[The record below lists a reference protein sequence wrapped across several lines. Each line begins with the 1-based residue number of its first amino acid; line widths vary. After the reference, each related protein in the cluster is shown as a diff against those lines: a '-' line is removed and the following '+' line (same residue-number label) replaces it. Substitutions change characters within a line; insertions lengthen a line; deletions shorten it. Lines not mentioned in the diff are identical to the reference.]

1 MVVALL
7 HVTSVYQFTSLV
19 VMVTLSVCGDNCIR
33 IWFGKRGNDY
43 WSGGVYDNS
52 MTLHFHRDA
61 ILKSASI
68 VNAEW
73 DDHMQVNLDG
83 KQIFLLISM
92 VNIANSVMAHHVMAW
107 REINRIN

>member
-1 MVVALL
+1 MITGLL
-7 HVTSVYQFTSLV
+7 VF
-19 VMVTLSVCGDNCIR
+19 
-33 IWFGKRGNDY
+33 
-43 WSGGVYDNS
+43 YDNS

-83 KQIFLLISM
+83 KQILLISM
-92 VNIANSVMAHHVMAW
+92 VNIANPAMAPT
-107 REINRIN
+107 